1 MRLHTTMHLHT
12 AMHTH
17 TIRPAPL
24 LAALL
29 CAPPL
34 LLAGC
39 KNDPQRVDPSGN
51 QAITTMG
58 LDYGDSQEIATNMAD
73 QLLQSPKLAAYRTG
87 PKSILARYNN
97 TVNKSSIPDRDL
109 PMSMVTTSIR
119 SRLIRSGDFE
129 FTAALQTAEGADP
142 SVREARELAND
153 PMFDQQ
159 TVQETGPMGTVEAP
173 RLSVNSELLS
183 AYSANKDDAQRT
195 FELRV
200 WVVDLR
206 TGRTV
211 WESTSKP
218 ISKVSKR

>member
-1 MRLHTTMHLHT
+1 MPTRTT
-12 AMHTH
+12 
-17 TIRPAPL
+17 
-24 LAALL
+24 ALL
-29 CAPPL
+29 SISLSAITGAAIL
-34 LLAGC
+34 GGC
-39 KNDPQRVDPSGN
+39 KNDPVRVDPSGN
-51 QAITTMG
+51 EAITTMG

-73 QLLQSPKLAAYRTG
+73 QLLQSQKLSSYRTG

-97 TVNKSSIPDRDL
+97 TVNKTSVPDREI
-109 PMSMVTTSIR
+109 PMTMVNTAIR
-119 SRLIRSGDFE
+119 SRLIRSGEFE

-159 TVQETGPMGTVEAP
+159 SVQDTGPMGTVEAP

-183 AYSANKDDAQRT
+183 AYSANATNSQRT

-200 WVVDLR
+200 FVVDLR
-206 TGRTV
+206 NGRTV

-218 ISKVSKR
+218 ISKVGNR